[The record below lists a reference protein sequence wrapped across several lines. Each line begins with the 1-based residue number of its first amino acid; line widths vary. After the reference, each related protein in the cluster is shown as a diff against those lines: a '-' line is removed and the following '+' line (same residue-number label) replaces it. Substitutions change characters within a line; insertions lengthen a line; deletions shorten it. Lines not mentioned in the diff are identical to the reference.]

1 MKPVTYTLES
11 TIPAPVTRVFELLT
25 DPTRM
30 AAWLP
35 AAKAVEL
42 EGPAPMRKG
51 SRLRVLYE
59 GRETEIEVIDYNPE
73 KVFGWIE
80 RTGRS
85 HWKTFFRLDFAGTS
99 TQLTVQQVW
108 TPPSLLALLRVRIQP
123 NRNVQAR
130 LNMIVQNL
138 RMEAAKG

>member
-30 AAWLP
+30 AAWIP

-42 EGPAPMRKG
+42 EGPAPMHKG
-51 SRLRVLYE
+51 STLRVLYE
-59 GRETEIEVIDYNPE
+59 ARETEIEVIDYNPE

-138 RMEAAKG
+138 RMEVAKD

>member
-1 MKPVTYTLES
+1 MKPITYSTES
-11 TIPAPVTRVFELLT
+11 TIPVPASRVFELIS

-42 EGPAPMRKG
+42 EGEGPLRMG
-51 SRLRVLYE
+51 SKLRVIYE
-59 GRETEIEVIDYNPE
+59 GRDTEIEVIDFNPN

-80 RTGRS
+80 RSGRR

-99 TQLTVQQVW
+99 TQITVQQVW
-108 TPPSLLALLRVRIQP
+108 TPPSLLALLKVRVQP
-123 NRNVQAR
+123 NRNVPAR

-138 RMEAAKG
+138 RLEATK